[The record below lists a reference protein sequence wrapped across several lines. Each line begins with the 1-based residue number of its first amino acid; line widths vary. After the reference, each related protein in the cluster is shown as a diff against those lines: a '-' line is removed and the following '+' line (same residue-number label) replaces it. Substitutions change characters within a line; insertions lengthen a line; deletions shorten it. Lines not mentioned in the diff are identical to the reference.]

1 LTLSPSEIEEYFKD
15 LENTNK
21 NLKNEL
27 VRLCWYM
34 RGSLDYNTAFELGP
48 EDRSMMADLVKE
60 NIENVKATK
69 MPLL

>member
-1 LTLSPSEIEEYFKD
+1 
-15 LENTNK
+15 
-21 NLKNEL
+21 
-27 VRLCWYM
+27 M